1 MPPIQRSSAPYG
13 ERDIS
18 LGKNGNLKV
27 HAARTIAL
35 GGLFAVLVYVLIT
48 TTSSALIR
56 RHYSE
61 YGDAEAQKTEYA
73 TSLQE
78 YVSENQ
84 ILSRDRKALRAWTDE
99 YKYLF
104 ISVYQGSLPI
114 SEEGFYYKETVNS
127 RHINPVLKSQAP
139 IAFSDGTYIVVFEDY
154 RYIRYTQLWQLI
166 AAGLAFWPLLTVALY
181 WIRLLSKYISSLSLA
196 ARRINN
202 GDLYSE
208 VSVPPH
214 ASEEILSLAKSM
226 DEMRTTF
233 LDRLNEEK
241 QRSHSNQELLTV
253 MSHDIRT
260 PLTTLIGYAE
270 IMDKSPDLP
279 EDERKQ
285 YSSIIYQRALRLKEL
300 TDEMFYYFLVY
311 GSSDIQ
317 VDLAYYNAQVLIPQL
332 INDRLSAFQDLD
344 VEFQIQVIEYPFTVH
359 TDISLLNRVFDNIF
373 SNIRKYGDLTCP
385 ITIEMRR
392 KEDNFIHI
400 EIRNRIRDTNPDVE
414 STHIGTKTCSK
425 LMELLDGFFTFH
437 SDEEFYTAEVLI
449 PISYNRP
456 ADKL

>member
-1 MPPIQRSSAPYG
+1 M
-13 ERDIS
+13 
-18 LGKNGNLKV
+18 
-27 HAARTIAL
+27 
-35 GGLFAVLVYVLIT
+35 
-48 TTSSALIR
+48 
-56 RHYSE
+56 
-61 YGDAEAQKTEYA
+61 
-73 TSLQE
+73 
-78 YVSENQ
+78 
-84 ILSRDRKALRAWTDE
+84 
-99 YKYLF
+99 
-104 ISVYQGSLPI
+104 
-114 SEEGFYYKETVNS
+114 
-127 RHINPVLKSQAP
+127 
-139 IAFSDGTYIVVFEDY
+139 
-154 RYIRYTQLWQLI
+154 
-166 AAGLAFWPLLTVALY
+166 ALY

-344 VEFQIQVIEYPFTVH
+344 VEFQI
-359 TDISLLNRVFDNIF
+359 
-373 SNIRKYGDLTCP
+373 
-385 ITIEMRR
+385 
-392 KEDNFIHI
+392 
-400 EIRNRIRDTNPDVE
+400 
-414 STHIGTKTCSK
+414 
-425 LMELLDGFFTFH
+425 
-437 SDEEFYTAEVLI
+437 
-449 PISYNRP
+449 
-456 ADKL
+456 